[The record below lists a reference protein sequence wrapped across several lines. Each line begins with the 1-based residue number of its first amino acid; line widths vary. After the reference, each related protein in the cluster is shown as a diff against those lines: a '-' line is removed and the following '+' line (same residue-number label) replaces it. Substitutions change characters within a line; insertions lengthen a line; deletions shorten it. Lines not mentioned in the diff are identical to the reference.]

1 MDDPIDC
8 GCVIH
13 GDLYSWDYV
22 VRLHNMICRHI
33 DRPVRFHVFTE
44 PERPVPPSMIR
55 HDLHTWPGVSGRK
68 RGWWYKM
75 QMFDPRHQLSRFLY
89 LDLDVVIVGSLSWIL
104 DLDASYFWTVR
115 DFRWLWRPSWQ
126 VANTSLMYWDNSLWP
141 EVWQNFSSRDINT
154 VVKQWPGDQDY
165 ITNVMGG
172 TNMKFVEQGRVQS
185 WRWQILDGG
194 MDFSTRSYRRPG
206 AGAVIMPGVSIIAF
220 HGTPKPHE
228 VKDSGIIDHW
238 K

>member
-22 VRLHNMICRHI
+22 IRLRNMICRHM

-44 PERPVPPSMIR
+44 PDRPVPPPMIR
-55 HDLHTWPGVSGRK
+55 HDLRTWPGVSGRK

-75 QMFDPRHQLSRFLY
+75 QMFDPRHQLDRFLY
-89 LDLDVVIVGSLSWIL
+89 LDLDVVVVRSLNWIL
-104 DLDASYFWTVR
+104 DLDPRYFWTVR

-126 VANTSLMYWDNSLWP
+126 GANTSVMYWDASRWS
-141 EVWQNFSSRDINT
+141 EIWQDFAARDINT
-154 VVKQWPGDQDY
+154 IVKQWSGDQDY
-165 ITNVMGG
+165 ITHVMGAG
-172 TNMKFVEQGRVQS
+172 KMKFVDESLVQS
-185 WRWQILDGG
+185 WRWQIQDGG
-194 MDFSTRSYRRPG
+194 LDFRTRTYRRPG
-206 AGAVIMPGVSIIAF
+206 AGSVITPAVSVIVF
-220 HGTPKPHE
+220 HGAPKPHE
-228 VKDSGIIDHW
+228 IRDETIQNFW